1 MNEIDVVKS
10 ALATCESG
18 QVSKLASFLTDD
30 MVFAGPVPQPVGKKE
45 FVGLMTAMVAAIPNW
60 KFNATDYK
68 QNGNQVM
75 VTFQITG
82 TQTGELNLPMP
93 GFQKLPA
100 TGKHVSL
107 PKEPTTVTVKDGKIS
122 RLEAAVVP
130 GGGVMGVLAQ
140 LGVPVP

>member
-1 MNEIDVVKS
+1 MNAIDVVK
-10 ALATCESG
+10 AGMAAAESG
-18 QVSKLASFLTDD
+18 DLNKMSAMLTDD
-30 MVFAGPVPQPVGKKE
+30 MVFAGPVPVPVGKHE
-45 FVGLMTAMVAAIPNW
+45 FMGLQSAMVAAMPDW
-60 KFNATDYK
+60 KFNGTDYK
-68 QNGNQVM
+68 QAGDKVT
-75 VTFQITG
+75 VTFQISG